1 MSTTADEINEAG
13 IERELEQRRRASVL
27 GTGQSHGRAQEIRVR
42 PPNPRDVTAQ
52 RLQPWASDDVVET
65 EFFTWLDTEVKKAR
79 GLARLRIS
87 DHAAVSYH
95 MGFEDAF
102 EMLKAQIKLW
112 AGQG

>member
-1 MSTTADEINEAG
+1 MPTLE
-13 IERELEQRRRASVL
+13 ELEADHRKRAGVL
-27 GTGQSHGRAQEIRVR
+27 ETFQGHGRIQEVTIR

-52 RLQPWASDDVVET
+52 RLQPWASDEVVET
-65 EFFTWLDTEVKKAR
+65 EFFTWLDGEVKKAR
-79 GLARLRIS
+79 GLARSRLS

-102 EMLKAQIKLW
+102 EMLKSQIKLW